1 MTKKTRLGWV
11 VAVLVLGLILILWGA
26 KALGPISSP
35 PAKDS
40 ATAKD
45 SAATVSA
52 TTHDASESEA
62 APTPSS
68 EKSASS
74 TSATLVQTAL
84 AENRSLVRELTA
96 VGSLQAKDAVDLRA
110 EITGQITALNFT
122 EGQSVQKGQL
132 LVQLDD
138 RTAKANLQEAKARL
152 QLAQSQHKRSRQ
164 LQQEG
169 FISSQAQDE
178 SASQLAVAQAS
189 VQAAEAQLAKTRVI
203 APFEGLVGLKK
214 LSVGEYVSPGTE
226 LLSLVSVDP
235 LEVDFRVPEHY
246 LSKVKLDSPVE
257 LRFDAFPDQSYTAK
271 VGAINP
277 QVDAAG
283 RSLWLRAQVA
293 NPDRS
298 LRPGL
303 FARIR
308 LNLAED
314 QAIMVPETAL
324 APSGGNQYVYQVV
337 NHVAQRVPV
346 TVGQRRD
353 AWVEVLGI
361 EAGDEVIVSGLQK
374 VSEGTMVRT
383 QEP

>member
-26 KALGPISSP
+26 KALVTISSP
-35 PAKDS
+35 PAKDA

-45 SAATVSA
+45 SAAIVSA

-62 APTPSS
+62 APTS
-68 EKSASS
+68 EKPASS

-257 LRFDAFPDQSYTAK
+257 LRIDAFPDQSYTAK